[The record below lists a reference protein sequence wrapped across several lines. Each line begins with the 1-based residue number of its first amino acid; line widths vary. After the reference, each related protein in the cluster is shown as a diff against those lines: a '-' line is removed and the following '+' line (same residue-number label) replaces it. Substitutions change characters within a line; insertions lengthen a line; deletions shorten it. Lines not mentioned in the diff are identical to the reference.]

1 MVANHYSA
9 KSVSNDG
16 WRMNTIAQRSV
27 KEIKKSSSETSIG
40 TFRMIFKIWS
50 LSVLIRDV
58 IILENIKM
66 HRLMQNLVTRKSNF
80 VYRDVDLVFLEKT
93 WFIIAKDSVKTTK
106 KSAVNVKR
114 FSSQGEIRSNITV

>member
-1 MVANHYSA
+1 VVANHYSA

-114 FSSQGEIRSNITV
+114 LSSQGEIRSNITV

>member
-1 MVANHYSA
+1 
-9 KSVSNDG
+9 
-16 WRMNTIAQRSV
+16 MNTIAQRSV